1 MDTTLRYI
9 LDFIGVIAFS
19 ISGALVG
26 VRKKMDYLGVCI
38 MGIIT
43 AVGGG
48 AIRDITI
55 GRTPPAMFSSPVF
68 VGVAFVVANIVFF
81 FMYTHANLRS
91 RPKVS
96 HFFEEA
102 MFWFD
107 TVGLAAFTT
116 DGVLV
121 GMNLTSGGLFLC
133 SFLGVITGVGGGI
146 LRDLLAMEVPAIF
159 KKHVY
164 AMASIAGS
172 IVTCLLWR
180 VIPPVAAVSV
190 GMALI
195 FLIRVLA
202 KHFEWNLLRIK

>member
-19 ISGALVG
+19 ISGALMG

-38 MGIIT
+38 LGIIT

-55 GRTPPAMFSSPVF
+55 GRTPPAMFRNPIF
-68 VGVAFVVANIVFF
+68 VAVAFIVSNIVFF
-81 FMYTHANLRS
+81 AMYAHVNLRS
-91 RPKVS
+91 KPRIN
-96 HFFEEA
+96 HLFEGA

-121 GMNLTSGGLFLC
+121 GLTMTDGGLFLC
-133 SFLGVITGVGGGI
+133 SFLGVITGVGGGV

-172 IVTCLLWR
+172 VVTCILWKL
-180 VIPPVAAVSV
+180 VPPVVAVTS

-202 KHFEWNLLRIK
+202 KHYQWNLLRIK